1 MKSKDIRF
9 EIQLLHKRLTS
20 EIIDLRYDKT
30 IADKKLETIASK
42 YNDLLTTIDNILT
55 EG

>member
-20 EIIDLRYDKT
+20 ELIDLRYDNS
-30 IADKKLETIASK
+30 IADEKLEPIANK